1 MKLNGM
7 IEHTLLKSGAN
18 ESTLEKLCDEAV
30 ENEFFGVCVNPL
42 YVKFCKDY
50 LQGKDVK
57 VVTVIGFPLGENKTE
72 TKVFEAQ
79 SAVNDGADEIDM
91 VITVSKLKSGDYD
104 YVYKDIKA
112 VKDAIGDINL
122 KVILETATLTDNEI
136 VKACELAEKAGADF
150 VKTSTGFIGGG
161 ASLEAVRLMKKTVG
175 DKLGIKASGGIRD
188 KAFALEL
195 VNAGATRL
203 GTSSGVEICK

>member
-1 MKLNGM
+1 M
-7 IEHTLLKSGAN
+7 IEHTLLKSSAS
-18 ESTLEKLCDEAV
+18 EVTLTKLCDEAV
-30 ENEFFGVCVNPL
+30 ENGFLGVCVNPL
-42 YVKFCKDY
+42 YVKFCHDY
-50 LQGKDVK
+50 LVGKNVK

-72 TKVFEAQ
+72 TKVYEAK
-79 SAVNDGADEIDM
+79 SAISDGADEIDM
-91 VITVSKLKSGDYD
+91 VITVSKLKSQDYD

-122 KVILETATLTDNEI
+122 KVILETGTLTDDEI
-136 VKACELAEKAGADF
+136 IKASEIAMKAGADF
-150 VKTSTGFIGGG
+150 IKTSTGFVGGG
-161 ASLEAVRLMKKTVG
+161 ASVNAVRLMKQTVG

-188 KAFALEL
+188 KAFAIEL

>member
-1 MKLNGM
+1 M
-7 IEHTLLKSGAN
+7 IEHTLLKSSAN
-18 ESTLEKLCDEAV
+18 EVTLTKLCDEAV
-30 ENEFFGVCVNPL
+30 ENGFFGVCVNPL
-42 YVKFCKDY
+42 YVKFCHDY
-50 LQGKDVK
+50 LVGKSVK

-72 TKVFEAQ
+72 TKVYEAK
-79 SAVNDGADEIDM
+79 SAICDGADEIDM
-91 VITVSKLKSGDYD
+91 VITVSKLKSQDYD

-122 KVILETATLTDNEI
+122 KVILETGTLTDDEI
-136 VKACELAEKAGADF
+136 IKASEIAMKAGADF
-150 VKTSTGFIGGG
+150 IKTSTGFVGGG
-161 ASLEAVRLMKKTVG
+161 ASVNAVRLMKQTVG
-175 DKLGIKASGGIRD
+175 NKLGIKASGGIRD